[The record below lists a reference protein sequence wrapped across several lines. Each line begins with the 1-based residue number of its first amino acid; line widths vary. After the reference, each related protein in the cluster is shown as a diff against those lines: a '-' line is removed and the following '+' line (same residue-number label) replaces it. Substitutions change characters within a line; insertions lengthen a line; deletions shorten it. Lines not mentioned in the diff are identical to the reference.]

1 MKKKILLILLI
12 LVSGGT
18 NLFAAYHY
26 RMEREP
32 CNSGRGSFYVCRPFP
47 NIGCSVEAQT
57 VCDGY
62 GGGIE

>member
-1 MKKKILLILLI
+1 MKKKVLFLSLIL
-12 LVSGGT
+12 GFCGN

-32 CNSGRGSFYVCRPFP
+32 CNSGRGTFYVCCPFP

-57 VCDGY
+57 LCDGY